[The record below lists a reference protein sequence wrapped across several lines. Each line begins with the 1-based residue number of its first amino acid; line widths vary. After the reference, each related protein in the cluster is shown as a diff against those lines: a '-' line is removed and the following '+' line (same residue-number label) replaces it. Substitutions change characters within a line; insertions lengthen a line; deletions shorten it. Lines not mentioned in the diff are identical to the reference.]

1 MSVTRRTAPKRR
13 PGLADRLRESFDRAL
28 EWAVDLAE
36 TLAARL
42 LTRAEPLTPYMTGDE
57 RRALAVERVVEGT
70 PGRSLGR
77 ATALVVLGARGAES
91 NPRLL
96 FLPVSSRSI
105 AGGYRVLFA
114 VCSRRRRRSDPGG
127 LLWRVVEL
135 DRSGRRRS
143 AQTFPDREQALLA
156 YYL

>member
-1 MSVTRRTAPKRR
+1 MSVTRRTASKRR
-13 PGLADRLRESFDRAL
+13 PGLGERLRESFDRAL
-28 EWAVDLAE
+28 DAGVDLAE
-36 TLAARL
+36 DLAARL
-42 LTRAEPLTPYMTGDE
+42 LTRADPLAEHMTGDE
-57 RRALAVERVVEGT
+57 RRALAVERVVEGAL
-70 PGRSLGR
+70 GRSLGC
-77 ATALVVLGARGAES
+77 ATALIVLGARSAEG

-114 VCSRRRRRSDPGG
+114 LCSGRRRRSDPRG

-135 DRSGRRRS
+135 ERSGRRRS
-143 AQTFPDREQALLA
+143 SRTFPDHEQALLA